1 MKNAD
6 IKAKNSLSHEVIWYI
21 SPVGFFGGNSKHHK
35 NPWIAA
41 TEWDSWTEK
50 VNSLGSFLNSYSKI
64 REVEEYNL
72 NKARKK

>member
-41 TEWDSWTEK
+41 TYSQNETAELRKWTHWAASSIPIQKLE
-50 VNSLGSFLNSYSKI
+50 
-64 REVEEYNL
+64 R
-72 NKARKK
+72 